1 MKPIGIIVLL
11 LSFVLAGC
19 TSVSSGQKDKRT
31 KKGLKTTTYEL
42 DAETGR
48 TNRIIVQDTYDEGTE
63 IRTRGHAYAA
73 GSSGQNIQGFQVR
86 QDPEAQGFGLMAT
99 QKSDLD
105 KTIESVGKLNTLLD
119 SFKGTSTTRREVIPP
134 GMKLVPADD
143 PSQPQPEIP

>member
-1 MKPIGIIVLL
+1 MRTTLALL
-11 LSFVLAGC
+11 AVCALAAGC

-42 DAETGR
+42 DATTGR